1 MYRLTLLHQ
10 ALIEPIT
17 FAANRHGWR
26 VEGVRVSRFDSCYLL
41 LSRAGQL
48 LTLRIADH
56 ASKHTDEF
64 GPSLNVQPHRRLWW
78 DYILLHLRN
87 GPGRVHPLT
96 PDRRRAYFAGRPRGG
111 VA

>member
-10 ALIEPIT
+10 ALIQPIT
-17 FAANRHGWR
+17 LAAIRHGWR

-41 LSRAGQL
+41 LSRAGVL

-56 ASKHTDEF
+56 APSHTDEM
-64 GPSLNVQPHRRLWW
+64 GPSLNVQPHRLGWW
-78 DYILLHLRN
+78 DSLLWSLRN
-87 GPGRVHPLT
+87 GPTRQHPLP
-96 PDRRRAYFAGRPRGG
+96 PDARRAYFAGRPRGG